1 MCLQSDAGRPIA
13 HVAAE
18 AEVSRR
24 CLAKWYARRRA
35 HGENGLL
42 GHSSRPAAGPART
55 PEDIADLVEA
65 PQRQTKHE
73 PARLAAG
80 LQRLHGVTRAPA
92 TVHRTL
98 VRRGLNRLRD
108 LGPPDRPAA
117 ARGHPLRRARPGRRP
132 GPRRRQ
138 ETQGASLPAAAG
150 GCTAS
155 APSPPAP
162 PSRLQTHQSRHRPA
176 APKPLTVRT
185 RMPR

>member
-1 MCLQSDAGRPIA
+1 M
-13 HVAAE
+13 
-18 AEVSRR
+18 
-24 CLAKWYARRRA
+24 AKWYARRRA

-98 VRRGLNRLRD
+98 VRRGLSRLRD
-108 LGPPDRPAA
+108 LGPPTGQQLREAIRYYEHDRGGDLVHVDVKKLRAHPYRRRLAD
-117 ARGHPLRRARPGRRP
+117 ARRRHRARPRLHRASKRTSP
-132 GPRRRQ
+132 G
-138 ETQGASLPAAAG
+138 TG
-150 GCTAS
+150 
-155 APSPPAP
+155 PP
-162 PSRLQTHQSRHRPA
+162 
-176 APKPLTVRT
+176 
-185 RMPR
+185 